1 MFKQLFRSLC
11 WLAALVGLL
20 ANLAQANIAKTNS
33 TQADPSKADGRERLS
48 LDRGWL
54 FHLGDIP
61 MPVVKG
67 HGFSYGNAKAGNAW
81 GAAGT
86 EFDDSSWRKLDLP
99 HDWAV
104 EGPFDPNANISQGY
118 RPRGDSWY
126 RRYLRVDEADRGRHF
141 ELQFDAIATHST
153 VWVNGNVVSRNWSG
167 YNSNYIDITPYL
179 RYGDA
184 MNTIAIRV
192 DATAM
197 EGWWYEGAGM
207 YRHAWLVKR
216 NPVHIITDG
225 VHATPRL
232 EGKHWQI
239 PVAVTLNNSGKQA
252 ADVTVEVSVFDPKGK
267 QVAKQAQAVRVPVL
281 TQTLAQVP
289 VVIESP
295 ALWSIEQT
303 NLYRVTTQVI
313 QNAKKIDEVS
323 LNTGFRTIRFDSQQ
337 GFFLND
343 KHVKLQGVCIHQD
356 HAGVG
361 VAVPD
366 SIWEYRL
373 RRLKELGVNAI
384 RFSHNAPASEV
395 LDMVDRMGFVVM
407 DENRNFNPSPDYMK
421 QLEWMVRR
429 DRHHPGIILW
439 SVFNEEPVQGTE
451 VGYEMVRR
459 MTAAVKAL
467 DDTRPVTAAMNGGFL
482 TPLNVSHAVDVVG
495 ANYQVPDYDRFH
507 NARPEM
513 PFTSSEDTS
522 AFMTRGEF
530 TTDKRKNIIASY
542 DDDFALWGN
551 SHRDAWEAIAS
562 RDYVAGGFVWTGFD
576 YRGEPTPNEWPS
588 VSSFFGIMDLN
599 GFPKTAYYM
608 HQVQWIKD
616 RPLVHIAPHWNWSG
630 SEGKDIRVM
639 VMANVE
645 RVKLRLNGRD
655 LGEQKVDQYRMNF
668 FKVPYEA
675 GKLEAIGFKGDKEVT
690 RAIVET
696 TGEAVALE
704 LIPDRKSLVGDG
716 RDAMPIT
723 VRALDAKGRAVPID
737 NSEVTFEI
745 SGAGKSIGHGNGD
758 PNSHEDEKGKTRKL
772 FNGLAQLIVQTN
784 FESKGEIKIT
794 ASAQGLKTASV
805 SIPVKAVAPVPF
817 VSGGEAPLSHIRD
830 WRVSP
835 ASSERPDPTQVLADN
850 DMNTWGWGQPPM
862 LNTPEGKSG
871 ASYRLYRTSFTP
883 RKNLADGTG
892 RIHFYKIIGK
902 AEIWLNGVL
911 IGKKESFAPAELD
924 LQLLAGQGA
933 RQLNVIVQG
942 DGDNKAGVEGNVV
955 IEPKK

>member
-1 MFKQLFRSLC
+1 MKTLST
-11 WLAALVGLL
+11 WLKAASAAALIFSTSFAAAD
-20 ANLAQANIAKTNS
+20 AN
-33 TQADPSKADGRERLS
+33 RERLS

-61 MPVVKG
+61 MPEIKG
-67 HGFSYGNAKAGNAW
+67 HGASYGNAKAGNAP
-81 GAAGT
+81 GAAGR
-86 EFDDSSWRKLDLP
+86 EYDDSDWRKLDLP

-118 RPRGDSWY
+118 RPRGASWY
-126 RRYLRVDEADRGRHF
+126 RRYLRVDESERGRHF

-153 VWVNGNVVSRNWSG
+153 IWVNGNVVSRNWSG

-184 MNTIAIRV
+184 MNTIAIKA
-192 DATAM
+192 DANPM
-197 EGWWYEGAGM
+197 EGWWYEGAGI
-207 YRHAWLVKR
+207 YRHAWLVKS
-216 NPVHIITDG
+216 NPVHVVTDG
-225 VHATPRL
+225 VHATPRKAAGDNNW
-232 EGKHWQI
+232 EI
-239 PVAVTLNNSGKQA
+239 PVEVTLDNSGKAA
-252 ADVTVEVSVFDPKGK
+252 ADVSVEVSVFDPAGK
-267 QVAKQAQAVRVPVL
+267 QVAKQTQAVSVPL
-281 TQTLAQVP
+281 FTPTTAKLPIA
-289 VVIESP
+289 ISNP
-295 ALWSIEQT
+295 AIWSLEKT
-303 NLYRVTTQVI
+303 NLYRVQTQVFS
-313 QNAKKIDEVS
+313 QGKKIDETS
-323 LNTGFRTIRFDSQQ
+323 LNTGFRTIRFDAQQ

-395 LDMVDRMGFVVM
+395 LDLVDRMGFVVM

-421 QLEWMVRR
+421 QLEWMIRR

-459 MTAAVKAL
+459 MSSAVKAL
-467 DDTRPVTAAMNGGFL
+467 DDTRPVTAAMNSGFF

-507 NARPEM
+507 NAHPEK

-522 AFMTRGEF
+522 AFMTRGEY
-530 TTDKRKNIIASY
+530 TTDKSKNLIASY
-542 DDDFALWGN
+542 DDDYALWGN
-551 SHRDAWEAIAS
+551 SHRDAWQAIDTRA
-562 RDYVAGGFVWTGFD
+562 YVAGGFVWTGFD

-588 VSSFFGIMDLN
+588 VSSVFGIMDLN
-599 GFPKTAYYM
+599 GFAKDAYYI

-616 RPLVHIAPHWNWSG
+616 RPLVYLAPHWNWAG
-630 SEGKDIRVM
+630 KEGQEIRVM

-645 RVKLRLNGRD
+645 RVKLLLNGRE
-655 LGEQKVDQYRMNF
+655 LGEQKVDNYRMNF
-668 FKVPYEA
+668 FKVAYEP
-675 GKLEAIGFKGDKEVT
+675 GKLEAIGYKGDKEVA
-690 RAIVET
+690 RASVET
-696 TGEAVALE
+696 TGKAVALE
-704 LIPDRKSLVGDG
+704 MIPDRKSLLGDG

-723 VRALDAKGRAVPID
+723 IRALDAKGRAVPID

-772 FNGLAQLIVQTN
+772 FNGLAQLIVQSN
-784 FESKGEIKIT
+784 YESSGDIKVS
-794 ASAQGLKTASV
+794 ASAPGLKSARV
-805 SIPVKAVAPVPF
+805 SIPVKAVAPVPY
-817 VSGGEAPLSHIRD
+817 VAESAAPLTYLTD

-835 ASSERPDPTQVLADN
+835 ASAAPWNPTQVLADN
-850 DMNTWGWGQPPM
+850 DMNTWGWGQPPIM
-862 LNTPEGKSG
+862 NTPGDIKDGK
-871 ASYRLYRTSFTP
+871 YRLYRTHFTP
-883 RKNLADGTG
+883 RKNLANGSG
-892 RIHFYKIIGK
+892 KIHFYSITGK
-902 AEIWLNGVL
+902 AEIWLNGVM
-911 IGKKESFAPAELD
+911 IAKKDKFAPGELNLD
-924 LQLLAGQGA
+924 LPAGEGR
-933 RQLNVIVQG
+933 RQLNVLVEG
-942 DGDNKAGVEGNVV
+942 DGDNKAGVDGNVV
-955 IEPKK
+955 IEPKR

>member
-1 MFKQLFRSLC
+1 MNLLSNHLTF
-11 WLAALVGLL
+11 WLKSTVAALLVISASLVN
-20 ANLAQANIAKTNS
+20 A
-33 TQADPSKADGRERLS
+33 ADVGRERLS

-61 MPVVKG
+61 MPEIKG
-67 HGFSYGNAKAGNAW
+67 HGASYGNAKAGNAP
-81 GAAGT
+81 GPAGR
-86 EFDDSSWRKLDLP
+86 EYDDSDWRKLDLP

-104 EGPFDPNANISQGY
+104 EGPFDPNANLAQGY
-118 RPRGDSWY
+118 RPRGASWY
-126 RRYLRVDEADRGRHF
+126 RRYLRVDESERGRHF

-153 VWVNGNVVSRNWSG
+153 VWVNGNVVNRNWSG
-167 YNSNYIDITPYL
+167 YNASYIDITPYL

-184 MNTIAIRV
+184 MNTIAIKA
-192 DATAM
+192 DANPM

-207 YRHAWLVKR
+207 YRHAWLVKSNAVR
-216 NPVHIITDG
+216 VVTDG
-225 VHATPRL
+225 VHATPRKVAGDNNW
-232 EGKHWQI
+232 EI
-239 PVAVTLNNSGKQA
+239 PVEVTLDNSGKEPA
-252 ADVTVEVSVFDPKGK
+252 KVTLEVSVFDPSGK
-267 QVAKQAQAVRVPVL
+267 QVAKQ
-281 TQTLAQVP
+281 TQTASVP
-289 VVIESP
+289 IFTPTSVTLPLSIRDP
-295 ALWSIEQT
+295 AIWSLEKT
-303 NLYRVTTQVI
+303 NLYRVTTQVF
-313 QNAKKIDEVS
+313 AAGKKIDEIS
-323 LNTGFRTIRFDSQQ
+323 LNTGFRTIRFDAQQ

-395 LDMVDRMGFVVM
+395 LDLVDRMGFVVM
-407 DENRNFNPSPDYMK
+407 DENRNFNPSTDYMK

-459 MTAAVKAL
+459 MSAAVKAL
-467 DDTRPVTAAMNGGFL
+467 DDTRPVTAAMNGGFF

-507 NARPEM
+507 VARPEV

-522 AFMTRGEF
+522 AFMTRGEY
-530 TTDKRKNIIASY
+530 TTDKSKNVIASY

-551 SHRDAWEAIAS
+551 SHRDAWQAIDT
-562 RDYVAGGFVWTGFD
+562 RPYVAGGFVWTGFD

-588 VSSFFGIMDLN
+588 VSSVFGIMDLN
-599 GFPKTAYYM
+599 GFAKDAFYI

-616 RPLVHIAPHWNWSG
+616 RPLVHIAPHWNWAG
-630 SEGKDIRVM
+630 KEGQDIRVM

-645 RVKLRLNGRD
+645 RVKLMLNGRE
-655 LGEQKVDQYRMNF
+655 LGEQKVDNYRMNF
-668 FKVPYEA
+668 FKVAYQP
-675 GKLEAIGFKGDKEVT
+675 GKLEAIGFNGNKEVA
-690 RAIVET
+690 RASVET
-696 TGEAVALE
+696 TGKAVALE
-704 LIPDRKSLVGDG
+704 LIPDRKGLVGDG

-723 VRALDAKGRAVPID
+723 VRALDVKGRAVPID

-745 SGAGKSIGHGNGD
+745 SGAGKSIGHGNGN

-772 FNGLAQLIVQTN
+772 FNGLAQLIVQSN
-784 FESKGEIKIT
+784 FESKGEIKIS
-794 ASAQGLKTASV
+794 ASSPGLKSTRIN
-805 SIPVKAVAPVPF
+805 IPVKAGAPVPF
-817 VSGGEAPLSHIRD
+817 VAESLAPLSYLTD

-835 ASSERPDPTQVLADN
+835 ASAQRLDPTQVLADN

-862 LNTPEGKSG
+862 VNVPGEIKDGKF
-871 ASYRLYRTSFTP
+871 RLYRTGFTP
-883 RKNLADGTG
+883 RKNLANGNG
-892 RIHFYKIIGK
+892 KIHFYSITGK
-902 AEIWLNGVL
+902 AEIWLDGVMVA
-911 IGKKESFAPAELD
+911 KKDTYAPSELSVD
-924 LQLLAGQGA
+924 IPVGEGR
-933 RQLNVIVQG
+933 RQLNVLIEG

>member
-1 MFKQLFRSLC
+1 MKILSSPAI
-11 WLAALVGLL
+11 WLRVIATGVLIVCASL
-20 ANLAQANIAKTNS
+20 ANAADTN
-33 TQADPSKADGRERLS
+33 RERLS

-54 FHLGDIP
+54 FHLGDIDVAP
-61 MPVVKG
+61 VKG
-67 HGFSYGNAKAGNAW
+67 HEDAYGNAKAGNAR
-81 GAAGT
+81 GPAGR
-86 EFDDSSWRKLDLP
+86 EYDDSSWRKLDLP

-104 EGPFDPNANISQGY
+104 EGPFDPDASLAQGF
-118 RPRGDSWY
+118 RPRGISWY
-126 RRYLRVDEADRGRHF
+126 RRYFKVDESDRGRHL

-153 VWVNGNVVSRNWSG
+153 VWVNGNIVSRNWSG

-184 MNTIAIRV
+184 MNTIAV
-192 DATAM
+192 KADATAM
-197 EGWWYEGAGM
+197 EGWWYEGAGI
-207 YRHAWLVKR
+207 YRHTWLVKSD
-216 NPVHIITDG
+216 PVRIVTDG
-225 VHATPRL
+225 VYATPRQAAGPNNWEL
-232 EGKHWQI
+232 
-239 PVAVTLNNSGKQA
+239 PVEVTLDNSGKQA
-252 ADVTVEVSVFDPKGK
+252 ADVTVEVSVFDPSGK
-267 QVAKQAQAVRVPVL
+267 QIAKQTQAVKVPLFTPTTAKLPIAV
-281 TQTLAQVP
+281 
-289 VVIESP
+289 SNP
-295 ALWSIEQT
+295 AIWSIEQT

-313 QNAKKIDEVS
+313 ANGKKIDETS
-323 LNTGFRTIRFDSQQ
+323 LNTGFRTIRFDAKQ

-384 RFSHNAPASEV
+384 RFSHNAPATEV
-395 LDMVDRMGFVVM
+395 LDLVDRMGFVVM

-459 MTAAVKAL
+459 MSAAVKAL
-467 DDTRPVTAAMNGGFL
+467 DETRPVTAAMNSGFF

-495 ANYQVPDYDRFH
+495 ANYQVADYDRFH
-507 NARPEM
+507 NAHPDK

-522 AFMTRGEF
+522 AFMTRGEY
-530 TTDKRKNIIASY
+530 TTDQSKNLIASY

-551 SHRDAWEAIAS
+551 SHRDAWQAIDT
-562 RDYVAGGFVWTGFD
+562 RPYVAGGFVWTGFD
-576 YRGEPTPNEWPS
+576 YRGEPTPNKWPS
-588 VSSFFGIMDLN
+588 VSSVFGIMDLN
-599 GFPKTAYYM
+599 GFAKDAYYI

-616 RPLVHIAPHWNWSG
+616 RPLVYLAPHWNWAG
-630 SEGKDIRVM
+630 KEGQEIRVM

-645 RVKLRLNGRD
+645 RVKLLLNGRE
-655 LGEQKVDQYRMNF
+655 LGEQKVDNYRMNF
-668 FKVPYEA
+668 FKVAYQP
-675 GKLEAIGFKGDKEVT
+675 GKLEVIGFNGDKEVA
-690 RAIVET
+690 RAQVET
-696 TGEAVALE
+696 TGKAVALE
-704 LIPDRKSLVGDG
+704 LIPDRKGLAGDG

-737 NSEVTFEI
+737 NSEVTFDI
-745 SGAGKSIGHGNGD
+745 SGAGKSIGHGNGN

-772 FNGLAQLIVQTN
+772 FNGLAQLIVQSN
-784 FESKGEIKIT
+784 FESKGDIKIT
-794 ASAQGLKTASV
+794 ASAAGLKTARV

-817 VSGGEAPLSHIRD
+817 VAESAAPLSQLTD

-835 ASSERPDPTQVLADN
+835 ASAQRLDPNQVLADN

-862 LNTPEGKSG
+862 VNVPGEVKEGK
-871 ASYRLYRTSFTP
+871 YRLYRTHFTP
-883 RKNLADGTG
+883 RKNLANGTG
-892 RIHFYKIIGK
+892 KLHFYSITGK
-902 AEIWLNGVL
+902 AEIWLNGVMVA
-911 IGKKESFAPAELD
+911 KKDSFEPGELNIDLPAAE
-924 LQLLAGQGA
+924 GR
-933 RQLNVIVQG
+933 RQMSVLVEG
-942 DGDNKAGVEGNVV
+942 DGDKKAGVEGKVV